1 MENRAEVAKRRKSKL
16 TANSSVFLTADELVA
31 RWKGQVKASTL
42 TTWRSRQTG
51 PKFVKCGG
59 RVLYPLAAVEDYEKK
74 NTR

>member
-1 MENRAEVAKRRKSKL
+1 L
-16 TANSSVFLTADELVA
+16 ANDNSVFLTVDELVI

-59 RVLYPLAAVEDYEKK
+59 RVLYPLAAIEDYERK